1 MDRFRFPRWI
11 DRLLPVI
18 PLFAGGGAVYMVVLI
33 WYGASPKTTDI
44 GYQPIQPIAYSHE
57 LHAGQLGL
65 DCRYC
70 HTTVET
76 AAHAAIPTPATCMN
90 CHFSIQPD
98 GSREIAKLRKYFAE
112 DKPIRWVRVHDLPDF
127 VYFNHS
133 VHINKGIGCT
143 TCHGRI
149 DQMEIVTQR
158 KTLSM
163 AWCLDCHRNPAK
175 HLRPDGVEVT
185 QMDWVN
191 KLTKSGQQELFVD
204 RGIRSREQLQNCSIC
219 HR

>member
-57 LHAGQLGL
+57 LHAGQLGI

-76 AAHAAIPTPATCMN
+76 AAHAAITTPATCMN
-90 CHFSIQPD
+90 GHFSIQPD
-98 GSREIAKLRKYFAE
+98 GSRDSAKLRKYFAVE
-112 DKPIRWVRVHDLPDF
+112 KPNRWVRVTDWTDF
-127 VYFNHS
+127 V
-133 VHINKGIGCT
+133 
-143 TCHGRI
+143 
-149 DQMEIVTQR
+149 
-158 KTLSM
+158 
-163 AWCLDCHRNPAK
+163 
-175 HLRPDGVEVT
+175 
-185 QMDWVN
+185 
-191 KLTKSGQQELFVD
+191 
-204 RGIRSREQLQNCSIC
+204 
-219 HR
+219 